1 LPLYF
6 ASSMTGV
13 RSIRVQD
20 LSALKEVID
29 STQLFP
35 SDQLDEMAAEYF
47 KGECSRE
54 IWLTKEVEDIPI
66 AIAYCAPEKMTE
78 GTYNLLLIAV
88 HKNHQGQGIGAEMML
103 FLEVYLSSI
112 GSRILIVETSSL
124 PEYELTRRFY
134 SKMKYHQQA
143 VIPEFYQEGE
153 DKVVFWKKL

>member
-1 LPLYF
+1 M
-6 ASSMTGV
+6 SNV
-13 RSIRVQD
+13 RNIRVQD

-35 SDQLDEMAAEYF
+35 SDQLDEMAATYF
-47 KGECSRE
+47 KDECSRE
-54 IWLTKEVEDIPI
+54 IWLTKEVEGVPV
-66 AIAYCAPEKMTE
+66 AITYCVPEKMTE

-88 HKNHQGQGIGAEMML
+88 HKTHQGQGIGAEMML
-103 FLEVYLSSI
+103 FLEEYLSSI

-124 PEYELTRRFY
+124 PEYELTRNFY